1 MAAPDAVDVRRL
13 RRGAFVAGLGDGIA
27 AVALPLLAASL
38 TRDPLSVAGV
48 VAVQH
53 LPWPLLAL
61 VRPALRGV
69 DRRTLVGAG
78 DSLRACAVGGA
89 GLLTVV
95 GDETITTLLLV
106 ALALGVAQALRDDAE
121 RVGGETRTD
130 PSGGAA
136 TGTIATAGM
145 VGLAVLGLP
154 LGGFLYELLAPIPL
168 LFDVAV
174 FAIAALLILALR
186 APLRAGPPDERAAEG
201 RLPRLA
207 HGTRLV
213 TAATA
218 ISSLAAGAVAGVLVL
233 IALDDLGLGAP
244 AFGLLLTGLA
254 ASSVLGALVAPTLGR
269 LVGLRTGVLLGL
281 VVAAGGQLAAWSTLD
296 PDLPYPA
303 VVALGV
309 AAAGATAAGVLLR
322 AQRQRPPGVDDGRS
336 FHLFVWAATPL
347 GAILG
352 GVVGRT
358 FDPPDV
364 LVLGALGSLLAAVL
378 AVAARTPAPRSAV

>member
-61 VRPALRGV
+61 VRPALRGA

-78 DSLRACAVGGA
+78 DSLRACAMGGA

-121 RVGGETRTD
+121 RVGGETRRG
-130 PSGGAA
+130 PSGEPA

-154 LGGFLYELLAPIPL
+154 LGGFLYELLTPIPL

-186 APLRAGPPDERAAEG
+186 APLRAGPDQAAPGG

-207 HGTRLV
+207 RGTRVV
-213 TAATA
+213 TAAA
-218 ISSLAAGAVAGVLVL
+218 ALASLAAGAVAGVLVL

-254 ASSVLGALVAPTLGR
+254 ASSVLGALVAPSLGR

-281 VVAAGGQLAAWSTLD
+281 VVAAGGQLAAWTTLD
-296 PDLPYPA
+296 PEVPYPA

-309 AAAGATAAGVLLR
+309 AAAGGTAAGVLLR
-322 AQRQRPPGVDDGRS
+322 AQRQRPHGGDDGRS
-336 FHLFVWAATPL
+336 FHLFVWAATPV

-352 GVVGRT
+352 GLAGRT

-364 LVLGALGSLLAAVL
+364 LVLGAVGSLLAAVL
-378 AVAARTPAPRSAV
+378 AIAARAPAPSSSV

>member
-61 VRPALRGV
+61 VRPALRGA

-78 DSLRACAVGGA
+78 DSLRACAMGGA

-121 RVGGETRTD
+121 RVGGETRRG
-130 PSGGAA
+130 PSGEPA

-186 APLRAGPPDERAAEG
+186 APLRAGPDQAAPGG

-207 HGTRLV
+207 RGTRVV
-213 TAATA
+213 TAAATLA
-218 ISSLAAGAVAGVLVL
+218 SLAAGAVAGVLVL

-254 ASSVLGALVAPTLGR
+254 ASSVLGALVAPSLGR

-281 VVAAGGQLAAWSTLD
+281 VVTAGGQLAAWTTLD
-296 PDLPYPA
+296 PEVPYPA

-309 AAAGATAAGVLLR
+309 AAAGGTAAGVLLR
-322 AQRQRPPGVDDGRS
+322 AQRPRPHGGDDGRS
-336 FHLFVWAATPL
+336 FHLFVWAATPV
-347 GAILG
+347 GATLG
-352 GVVGRT
+352 GVAGRI

-364 LVLGALGSLLAAVL
+364 LVLGAVGSLLAAGL
-378 AVAARTPAPRSAV
+378 AIAARAPAPSSSV

>member
-27 AVALPLLAASL
+27 GVTLPLLAASL

-61 VRPALRGV
+61 VRPALRGT

-78 DSLRACAVGGA
+78 DSLRACAMGGA

-121 RVGGETRTD
+121 RVGGETRRG
-130 PSGGAA
+130 PSGEPA

-186 APLRAGPPDERAAEG
+186 APLRAGPDQAAPGG

-207 HGTRLV
+207 RGTRVV
-213 TAATA
+213 TAAA
-218 ISSLAAGAVAGVLVL
+218 ALASLAAGAVAGVLVL

-254 ASSVLGALVAPTLGR
+254 ASSVIGALVAPSLGR

-281 VVAAGGQLAAWSTLD
+281 VVAAGGQLAAWTTLD
-296 PDLPYPA
+296 PEVPYPA

-309 AAAGATAAGVLLR
+309 AAAGGTAAGVLLR
-322 AQRQRPPGVDDGRS
+322 AQRPRPHGGDDGRS
-336 FHLFVWAATPL
+336 FHLFVWAATPV

-352 GVVGRT
+352 GVAGRI

-364 LVLGALGSLLAAVL
+364 LVLGAVGSLLAAGL
-378 AVAARTPAPRSAV
+378 AIAARAPAPSSSV

>member
-1 MAAPDAVDVRRL
+1 M
-13 RRGAFVAGLGDGIA
+13 AGLGDGIA
-27 AVALPLLAASL
+27 AVVLPLLAANL

-61 VRPALRGV
+61 ARPALRSA
-69 DRRTLVGAG
+69 DRRTLAGAG
-78 DSLRACAVGGA
+78 DSLRACAIGGA

-121 RVGGETRTD
+121 RVGGETRRD
-130 PSGGAA
+130 RSGEPA
-136 TGTIATAGM
+136 TGAIATAGM

-174 FAIAALLILALR
+174 FAIAALLVLSLR
-186 APLRAGPPDERAAEG
+186 APLRAVAPEQGTTG
-201 RLPRLA
+201 GWLPRLA
-207 HGTRLV
+207 SGTRLV
-213 TAATA
+213 TAAAA
-218 ISSLAAGAVAGVLVL
+218 IGSLAAGAVAGVLVL

-254 ASSVLGALVAPTLGR
+254 ASSTVGALVAPTLGR

-281 VVAAGGQLAAWSTLD
+281 AAAAAAQLAAWSTLD
-296 PDLPYPA
+296 PEAPYPA

-322 AQRQRPPGVDDGRS
+322 AQRQRPHGGDDGRS
-336 FHLFVWAATPL
+336 FHLFVWAATPI
-347 GAILG
+347 GAIVG
-352 GVVGRT
+352 GVAGRSL
-358 FDPPDV
+358 DPPDV
-364 LVLGALGSLLAAVL
+364 LVLGAVGSLLAAVL
-378 AVAARTPAPRSAV
+378 AVAARSPRPAPPSDGAGRAPSPTRLMP